1 LHLDKRWLEI
11 HLEGGGAQRC
21 ETPEDVLDDV
31 VGPMVNKNVKIAG
44 FWSRKRGNRRFFLD
58 DIELA

>member
-1 LHLDKRWLEI
+1 LHLDNKWLEI

-21 ETPEDVLDDV
+21 ETPVDVLDDV
-31 VGPMVNKNVKIAG
+31 VGPMVNKNVSITG
-44 FWSRKRGNRRFFLD
+44 YWSRKRGTRRFFLD